1 MAYTVFRCDNMPG
14 TDQRTMVTSVLVR
27 DGDGKNIAVENGTI
41 VEIGALVPGEHDLY
55 YATLATASSA
65 LKKCAVLGT
74 PEVIYD
80 ECTYKNLDDFINEA
94 GTKASAY
101 KLGRE
106 GTFAVTA
113 EGFVGG
119 TVPTAVGVSVSLGAN
134 GKITAPAATSATVL
148 GKVIAIDKTARYTF
162 YAIEM

>member
-55 YATLATASSA
+55 YATLATASSD

-74 PEVIYD
+74 PEIVYD
-80 ECTYKNLDDFINEA
+80 ECTRKNLDDFINEA

-101 KLGRE
+101 KLGCN
-106 GTFAVTA
+106 GTFSVTA

-119 TVPTAVGVSVSLGAN
+119 TVPTGKDVTVSLGAN
-134 GKITAPAATSATVL
+134 GKITAPAATSATAL
-148 GKVIAIDKTARYTF
+148 GKVISIDKTARYTF

>member
-55 YATLATASSA
+55 YATLATAASD

-74 PEVIYD
+74 PEVIHD
-80 ECTYKNLDDFINEA
+80 ECTYKNLDDFTNEA

-162 YAIEM
+162 YAIKM

>member
-55 YATLATASSA
+55 YATLATASSE

-74 PEVIYD
+74 PEIVYD
-80 ECTYKNLDDFINEA
+80 ECTRKNLDDFINEA

-101 KLGRE
+101 KLGCN

-119 TVPTAVGVSVSLGAN
+119 TVPTGKDVTVSLGAN
-134 GKITAPAATSATVL
+134 GKITAPAATSATAL

>member
-14 TDQRTMVTSVLVR
+14 TDQRTMITSVLVR

-80 ECTYKNLDDFINEA
+80 ECTYKNLDEFINEA
-94 GTKASAY
+94 GKPATAY
-101 KLGRE
+101 RLGRE
-106 GTFAVTA
+106 GVFSVTA

-119 TVPTAVGVSVSLGAN
+119 TAPTATAVAVSLGAN